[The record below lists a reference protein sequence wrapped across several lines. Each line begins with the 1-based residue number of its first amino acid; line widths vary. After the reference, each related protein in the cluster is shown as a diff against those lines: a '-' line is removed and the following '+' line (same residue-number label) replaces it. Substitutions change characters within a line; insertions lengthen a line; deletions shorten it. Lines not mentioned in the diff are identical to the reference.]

1 MNNENIITSAWILG
15 VISVLL
21 FLLSFTT
28 CTGSMPV
35 NSEEETPTSR
45 VDPQYF
51 LGTDKTHNRF
61 SSLIPPAL
69 EVSSGS
75 VIEVQTKE
83 D

>member
-35 NSEEETPTSR
+35 DSEEETPTRKVQPRSPSPMTSR
-45 VDPQYF
+45 
-51 LGTDKTHNRF
+51 
-61 SSLIPPAL
+61 
-69 EVSSGS
+69 
-75 VIEVQTKE
+75 
-83 D
+83 